1 MLTIL
6 TGPDRME
13 LTNAVLRQLRE
24 AALAER
30 PGQILIVPEQF
41 SHEAERKLCTFCG
54 DTVSRFAEVLSFSR
68 LSDRLAAC
76 YGGAA
81 KAYLDKG
88 GQLLT
93 MALAAEQVSPRIKL
107 FAPVLRKPEFLSD
120 LVRMVAEFQ
129 SYCLLPAQLKNAA
142 EQETGLFAQKLEEL
156 STLYEAY
163 LAVCANGKADPAD
176 KLLRLIDELAEGSW
190 AKEKVFYLDG
200 FSDFTGA
207 ELAVL
212 ESLILHGKHVV
223 LALCTGAPGT
233 AMEQQRLDTLR
244 LLHRTAAKWEIPC
257 RTEKVMSYA
266 QRPQNLQEFLIGLF
280 SSRDSGASRAA
291 SVRLWVYA
299 SVEEECRGAVQ
310 HVRILLSQGAR
321 CRDISIACTNMAL
334 YEAPLTAAF
343 RAADLPVY
351 VAGEV
356 DILTKPLIAALCG
369 SLFAAAGPMDYE
381 EAAVYLKSELP
392 LLERDRCDRLDN
404 YAYLWNIRGVQWEK
418 PWELHPRGFGE
429 VWTEED
435 RARLEQLNRDK
446 TIALMPLLKLRKAL
460 LGAKNTGDMV
470 LAVYDF
476 LECLQL
482 REKLEEQANRHAAAG
497 RGQLAQ
503 ELVQLYEI
511 LCQSLEQLWLTLRDT
526 VRTPEDFCGL
536 YQMLLTQY
544 RVGTIPAGLDQLH
557 ISSLPDQRYGAAKH
571 FLVLGANDGAM
582 PAYQTAEG
590 LLTEDERRRLLQH
603 GLQIAPGRAEQL
615 SQELGQIYAAF
626 FSAERSLAI
635 SCAGEQPAWLFQRA
649 AALCPDSLC
658 QTPDEV
664 FLRAEELAA
673 WRLRTGCGEEESREL
688 RELEKTLEGKSSYQ
702 LAAISE
708 EAVYGLYGSPIQL
721 SASKID
727 TFAACKLEYF
737 LRYGL
742 KAEPRKQAK
751 LDKPAFG
758 TLVHAVLEHTVKRV
772 MEQGG
777 FETVPV
783 NTVLQI
789 AAEEMKA
796 YAEAY
801 LPPQAE
807 REDYLFR
814 RSEHEVMQIVR
825 DLWEELRASKFRP
838 AFCEIKFAKDGALP
852 TITIQGKKTDCQ
864 VMGLVDRVDLYA
876 DGGQTYVRVVDYKTG
891 TKDFDYT
898 DIQNGAGLQMLIY
911 LFAFCAFGKDYL
923 GTGPL
928 EAAGV
933 LYVPAKQSYPL
944 LKSLPDDA
952 DVDKEQREKHRRKG
966 LIRRDESLL
975 SAMEEDPEHPRY
987 MPYSARNGDYLADQR
1002 QMELLERHVIRTVAD
1017 MADQMACGQIEPN
1030 PMVRGQYS
1038 PCQYCDYTAVCHKDL
1053 DIRQPRELAGTSAA
1067 LFWEKLEKEDRE
1079 HG

>member
-13 LTNAVLRQLRE
+13 LTNVVLRQLRE
-24 AALAER
+24 ATLAER
-30 PGQILIVPEQF
+30 AGQILIVPEQF
-41 SHEAERKLCTFCG
+41 SHAAERNLCAFCG

-76 YGGAA
+76 HGGAA
-81 KAYLDKG
+81 RAYLDKG

-93 MALAAEQVSPRIKL
+93 MALAAEQVSARIKL
-107 FAPVLRKPEFLSD
+107 FAPVLRKSDFLSD
-120 LVRMVAEFQ
+120 MVRVVTEFQ
-129 SYCLLPAQLKNAA
+129 SYCLLPTQLKNAA

-176 KLLRLIDELAEGSW
+176 KLLRLIDELAEEPW
-190 AKEKVFYLDG
+190 AKGKVFYLDG

-207 ELAVL
+207 EFAVL
-212 ESLILHGKHVV
+212 ESLLLHGDHVV
-223 LALCTGAPGT
+223 LTLCTGVPGT
-233 AMEQQRLDTLR
+233 AMEQQRLDMLR
-244 LLHRTAAKWEIPC
+244 LLYRTAAKWEISC
-257 RTEKVMSYA
+257 RTQTVESYA
-266 QRPQNLQEFLIGLF
+266 RRDAALQKFLTGLF
-280 SSRDSGASRAA
+280 SNQETGAFKADS
-291 SVRLWVYA
+291 VHLCVYS

-310 HVRILLSQGAR
+310 HVRTLLSQGAR
-321 CRDISIACTNMAL
+321 CRDISIACTNMML

-343 RAADLPVY
+343 RSAGLPVY

-381 EAAVYLKSELP
+381 EVAVYLKSELP
-392 LLERDRCDRLDN
+392 LLQRDSCDRLDN
-404 YAYLWNIRGVQWEK
+404 YAYLWNLRGAQWEK
-418 PWELHPRGFGE
+418 SWGLHPRGFGE
-429 VWTEED
+429 VWTEDD
-435 RARLEQLNRDK
+435 RAKLEQLNRDK

-460 LGAKNTGDMV
+460 LGSRNAGDMV
-470 LAVYDF
+470 LAVYGF
-476 LECLQL
+476 LEQLQL

-503 ELVQLYEI
+503 ELVQLYEV

-536 YQMLLTQY
+536 YQLLLTQY
-544 RVGTIPAGLDQLH
+544 RVGTIPAGLDQIH
-557 ISSLPDQRYGAAKH
+557 ISSLPDQRYGTAKH
-571 FLVLGANDGAM
+571 VLVLGANDGDL

-615 SQELGQIYAAF
+615 GQELGQIYAAF
-626 FSAERSLAI
+626 FSAERSLAV
-635 SCAGEQPAWLFQRA
+635 SCAGEHPAWLFQRA
-649 AALCPDSLC
+649 AALCPDSLR
-658 QTPDEV
+658 QPTDEV
-664 FLRAEELAA
+664 FLSAEELAA
-673 WRLRTGCGEEESREL
+673 WRLRTGCREEESREL
-688 RELEKTLEGKSSYQ
+688 RELEEMLERRSSYQ
-702 LAAISE
+702 LSAISE
-708 EAVYGLYGSPIQL
+708 EAVYGLYGRPIQL

-727 TFAACKLEYF
+727 TFATCKLEYF
-737 LRYGL
+737 LHYGL

-758 TLVHAVLEHTVKRV
+758 TLVHAVLEHTVERV
-772 MEQGG
+772 MQQGG
-777 FETVPV
+777 FEVAPV
-783 NTVLQI
+783 DTVLKI

-796 YAEAY
+796 YAEEH

-814 RSEHEVMQIVR
+814 RSENEVMQIVR
-825 DLWEELRASKFRP
+825 DIWEELRVSKFRP

-852 TITIQGKKTDCQ
+852 TITIQGRKTDCQ
-864 VMGLVDRVDLYA
+864 VMGLVDRVDLYEE
-876 DGGQTYVRVVDYKTG
+876 DGRTYVRVVDYKTG

-911 LFAFCAFGKDYL
+911 LFALCAFGRDYL

-933 LYVPAKQSYPL
+933 LYMPAKQGYPL
-944 LKSLPDDA
+944 MKSLPDDSA
-952 DVDKEQREKHRRKG
+952 VAKEQQERHRRKG
-966 LIRRDESLL
+966 LIRKDEKLL

-987 MPYSARNGDYLADQR
+987 MPYSARNGDYLADQQ
-1002 QMELLERHVIRTVAD
+1002 QMELLERHVVRTVAD
-1017 MADQMACGQIEPN
+1017 LADQMACGQIEPN

-1038 PCQYCDYTAVCHKDL
+1038 PCQYCDYTAVCHQDL
-1053 DIRQPRELAGTSAA
+1053 GLRQPRELAGTSAE
-1067 LFWEKLEKEDRE
+1067 LFWDKLEKEERE